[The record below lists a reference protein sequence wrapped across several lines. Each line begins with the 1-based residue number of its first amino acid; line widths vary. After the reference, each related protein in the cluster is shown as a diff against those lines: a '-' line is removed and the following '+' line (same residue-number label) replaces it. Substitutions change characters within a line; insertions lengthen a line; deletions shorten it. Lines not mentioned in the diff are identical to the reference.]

1 MKLLWVVL
9 PVFVLVLL
17 AAAVAGARNQGR
29 KATGLLGGKRPLT
42 NREQAMYFRLVQ
54 SFPDH
59 VVLAQV
65 AFSAILTTKDRPT
78 RATFDRKVCDFV
90 LCSKAF
96 DVLAVIE
103 LDDASHKG
111 RADADRKRDAILTK
125 AGYRVLRF
133 PQVPDADDLR
143 MTLALPGS
151 QVQPVPTSSA
161 APTASIAPSMSAT
174 AAEPAPSGQRR
185 QTQSARTERARAK
198 TVSEDKVSS

>member
-1 MKLLWVVL
+1 MMKLLWAVL

-17 AAAVAGARNQGR
+17 VAAVAGAKQRNR
-29 KATGLLGGKRPLT
+29 KATGVLSGKRPLT
-42 NREQAMYFRLVQ
+42 KREQAMYFRLIQ
-54 SFPDH
+54 TFPDH

-111 RADADRKRDAILTK
+111 RQDADAKRDAMLAS
-125 AGYRVLRF
+125 AGYRACF
-133 PQVPDADDLR
+133 
-143 MTLALPGS
+143 S
-151 QVQPVPTSSA
+151 
-161 APTASIAPSMSAT
+161 
-174 AAEPAPSGQRR
+174 
-185 QTQSARTERARAK
+185 
-198 TVSEDKVSS
+198 